1 MQNDSSA
8 KITDIIYFHGVTL
21 PIITFNKVK
30 YIPAKCLT
38 DLAGIDWRTAKRSL
52 LVEENVLLYAVK
64 QFKSPVFAAQGGS
77 PTTQEEVVHI
87 QFDRAYL
94 YLARINT
101 RIIKARGQEWLLGI
115 DSHYYNAET
124 DEVMTVPVQFQMPKM
139 PFNEFKFGSKLAVDR
154 GHGLKTRWRGIN
166 EELNEILLTDV
177 PVGFTRVR
185 SDAKLSCFTGFTDY
199 SCLKEF
205 NFIKKI
211 IREQGLEGIEKLNQV
226 IAKYNTEQ
234 VA

>member
-1 MQNDSSA
+1 MKMK
-8 KITDIIYFHGVTL
+8 KIAAL
-21 PIITFNKVK
+21 
-30 YIPAKCLT
+30 
-38 DLAGIDWRTAKRSL
+38 RAKREAELKAKQALAAAGPYELSMTF
-52 LVEENVLLYAVK
+52 LVDEVNDVVEQYREEHNLENAEATPEHV
-64 QFKSPVFAAQGGS
+64 
-77 PTTQEEVVHI
+77 
-87 QFDRAYL
+87 AYSVYHGDL
-94 YLARINT
+94 
-101 RIIKARGQEWLLGI
+101 IICLKNILIPLDQEWLLGI

-139 PFNEFKFGSKLAVDR
+139 QFNEFKFGSKLAVDR

>member
-1 MQNDSSA
+1 MKRQ
-8 KITDIIYFHGVTL
+8 KIAAL
-21 PIITFNKVK
+21 
-30 YIPAKCLT
+30 
-38 DLAGIDWRTAKRSL
+38 RAKRESEL
-52 LVEENVLLYAVK
+52 KAKQALAAAGPYELSMTFLVDEVNDVVEQYREEHNLENAEATPEHV
-64 QFKSPVFAAQGGS
+64 
-77 PTTQEEVVHI
+77 
-87 QFDRAYL
+87 AYSVYHGDL
-94 YLARINT
+94 
-101 RIIKARGQEWLLGI
+101 IICLKNILIPLDQEWLLGI
-115 DSHYYNAET
+115 DSHYYNTET